1 MKFNEKFRET
11 RIGPDYGNNNEKK
24 MLMILKNFTSAF
36 DSVLTIVKTKLKS
49 FHCKIKYLLQKA
61 KLSNFISTLLDLTE
75 SPGSHCFLFNR

>member
-1 MKFNEKFRET
+1 MRNFGKPESVLTMVIIMK
-11 RIGPDYGNNNEKK
+11 KK

>member
-11 RIGPDYGNNNEKK
+11 RIGPDYGNNN
-24 MLMILKNFTSAF
+24 TSAF

-49 FHCKIKYLLQKA
+49 FHCEIKYLLQKA